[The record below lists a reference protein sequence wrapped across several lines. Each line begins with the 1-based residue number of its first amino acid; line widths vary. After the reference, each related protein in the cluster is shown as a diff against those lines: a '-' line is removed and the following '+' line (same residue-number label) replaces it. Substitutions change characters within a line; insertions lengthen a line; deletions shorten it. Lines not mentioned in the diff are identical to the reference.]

1 MATSDTTRR
10 FTPAPRLLAS
20 IMGIV
25 LLILG
30 AFGLAWHLVFGLLP
44 EWILGENI
52 GLDIFHLAMGVLAL
66 LVLPARVTIKA
77 YGLLALVVFGFG
89 TIITA
94 VSVELESEGIYGHG
108 MPYWF
113 THNSLGFSETNYIVY
128 ALMAIWGFLLVKT
141 AMEVDPW
148 GSGDSHETLRSMP
161 DREHVIEDER
171 RELTR

>member
-1 MATSDTTRR
+1 
-10 FTPAPRLLAS
+10 
-20 IMGIV
+20 MGITLV
-25 LLILG
+25 IIG
-30 AFGLAWHLVFGLLP
+30 VAGLVWHLVLGSTP
-44 EWILGENI
+44 EWLLGENI

-66 LVLPARVTIKA
+66 LVLPVRPAIKT

-94 VSVELESEGIYGHG
+94 VSVELDSEQIYGHG

-113 THNSLGFSETNYIVY
+113 THNALGFSETNYIVY

-141 AMEVDPW
+141 AIDVDPW

-171 RELTR
+171 RELTP